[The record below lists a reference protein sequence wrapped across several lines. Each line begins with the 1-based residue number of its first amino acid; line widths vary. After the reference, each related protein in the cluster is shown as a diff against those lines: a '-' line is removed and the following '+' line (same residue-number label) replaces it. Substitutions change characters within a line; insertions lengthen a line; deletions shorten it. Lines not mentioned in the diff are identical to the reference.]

1 MPCEAEHP
9 MTMESDKEV
18 VKAVSGR
25 ETNPAWSDDSLAR
38 ESLAQDAL
46 AQRKLAT
53 EARHGMRRMLKRQYE
68 LLASRL
74 PDHGTILEI
83 GYGVGGFLHYLA
95 EHTLLNVVGI
105 DVSEEHHRIARERLA
120 AYAARIDPRL
130 AAVEAL
136 NAEMSRDRSST
147 QFSAAVMRGVVHHL
161 ADPQV
166 AFQELSLWLEH
177 GGRLII
183 LEGNVRS
190 GYRRMVLRV
199 ADMIGIEHEASHFA
213 HRSAEETAEMLA
225 TVGFTNFNV
234 SFVSGVF
241 APVAFVGLGG
251 TTFWSVL
258 DAVEAVARRA
268 APSFF
273 GWWYLM
279 EAEKC
284 TENPA

>member
-1 MPCEAEHP
+1 MN
-9 MTMESDKEV
+9 TESDKGVE
-18 VKAVSGR
+18 KAASGCEPR
-25 ETNPAWSDDSLAR
+25 LAWPDDSLAR

-74 PDHGTILEI
+74 PDHGTILEV
-83 GYGVGGFLHYLA
+83 GYGVGGFLQYLA

-105 DVSEEHHRIARERLA
+105 DVSEEHYRIARERLA
-120 AYAARIDPRL
+120 AYAARIEPRL

-136 NAEMSRDRSST
+136 NAEMSRDGSFT
-147 QFSAAVMRGVVHHL
+147 KFSAAVLRGVVHHL

-166 AFQELSLWLEH
+166 AFRELSLCLEH
-177 GGRLII
+177 GGRLVI

-199 ADMIGIEHEASHFA
+199 ADTIGIEHEASHFA
-213 HRSAEETAEMLA
+213 HRSAEETAEMLRA
-225 TVGFTNFNV
+225 VGFTNFNV

-241 APVAFVGLGG
+241 APVAFVDLGG
-251 TTFWSVL
+251 PAFWSVL

-273 GWWYLM
+273 GWWYLL
-279 EAEKC
+279 EAEKH